1 MHHLLDWTSEIN
13 NTQIDNAKD
22 IGVVMPM
29 YNLLEYSNNYS
40 KASGNLWQYY
50 RDEPNDDVAN
60 SESFRSKIKIIGNTP
75 DADNK
80 KMLKERFH

>member
-40 KASGNLWQYY
+40 KSSGNLWQNY
-50 RDEPNDDVAN
+50 RDEPNDNVAN
-60 SESFRSKIKIIGNTP
+60 SESFRSKIKIIGNTS

-80 KMLKERFH
+80 KMLKERFP

>member
-29 YNLLEYSNNYS
+29 YNLLEYTNNYS
-40 KASGNLWQYY
+40 KSSGNLWQYY
-50 RDEPNDDVAN
+50 RDEPNDNVAN
-60 SESFRSKIKIIGNTP
+60 SESFRSKIKIIGNTS

-80 KMLKERFH
+80 KMLKERFP

>member
-1 MHHLLDWTSEIN
+1 
-13 NTQIDNAKD
+13 
-22 IGVVMPM
+22 MPM

-50 RDEPNDDVAN
+50 RDEPNDNVAN
-60 SESFRSKIKIIGNTP
+60 SESFRSKIKIIGNTS

-80 KMLKERFH
+80 KMLKERFP

>member
-40 KASGNLWQYY
+40 KTSGNLWQYY
-50 RDEPNDDVAN
+50 RDEPNDNVAN
-60 SESFRSKIKIIGNTP
+60 SENNRKYSWCW
-75 DADNK
+75 
-80 KMLKERFH
+80 

>member
-1 MHHLLDWTSEIN
+1 
-13 NTQIDNAKD
+13 
-22 IGVVMPM
+22 MPM

-50 RDEPNDDVAN
+50 RDEPNDNVAN

-80 KMLKERFH
+80 KMLKERFP

>member
-50 RDEPNDDVAN
+50 RDEPNDNVAN
-60 SESFRSKIKIIGNTP
+60 SESFRSKIKIIGNTS

-80 KMLKERFH
+80 KMLKERFP